1 MSGLKQKTHKLFDKR
16 SVCYSLKGE
25 GLRPLLSS
33 LSHLLADHRLI
44 TTEVCLY
51 IYNLHRDLLV
61 TAWFHGPK
69 AMLLIANYQKHFDST
84 LSKAWESMILSP
96 ASSLPFCQS
105 KVSCCLL
112 CLDAVSA
119 VFPSPLLTNTQRDMA
134 SFQMEFL
141 VRANRKM
148 WHDY

>member
-1 MSGLKQKTHKLFDKR
+1 MSGLKQKILKPSDKR

-25 GLRPLLSS
+25 GLHPLLSS
-33 LSHLLADHRLI
+33 LSDLLADHRLI

-69 AMLLIANYQKHFDST
+69 AIAHYQKHGNQWYCLQLAAF
-84 LSKAWESMILSP
+84 LSVSQGFPVALAVLILR
-96 ASSLPFCQS
+96 
-105 KVSCCLL
+105 CC
-112 CLDAVSA
+112 
-119 VFPSPLLTNTQRDMA
+119 VFPSPLLTHTQRDMA
-134 SFQMEFL
+134 SFQREFL

-148 WHDY
+148 WHIWLLASRG